1 MTSTKESM
9 MTEEV
14 GPPDPSAETAVTY
27 ARSGFG
33 GGFAKGVRPAVVVVD
48 FQRGFTD
55 PESPTGA
62 DMAEQIEQTNR
73 LAAAVRE
80 AGGLV
85 AFTTIAYEADG
96 PDVTWLRKARGMAAL
111 TAGSPWVEIDPRCDR
126 RSEDPVIVKQH
137 ASAFFGTRLLSLLVS
152 HRVDSLIVCGATTSG
167 CVRATAVDSV
177 SAGFP
182 TFVPHECVA
191 DRARGPHDAA
201 LFDLQ
206 EKYADVES
214 VQSLI
219 AHVQGIAP
227 RRSTA

>member
-1 MTSTKESM
+1 MTKK
-9 MTEEV
+9 V
-14 GPPDPSAETAVTY
+14 GPPDPSVDTAVTY
-27 ARSGFG
+27 ARAGFG
-33 GGFAKGVRPAVVVVD
+33 GGFTKGVRPAVVVVD

-55 PESPTGA
+55 PDSPTGA
-62 DMAEQIEQTNR
+62 DMGAQIEQTNR
-73 LAAAVRE
+73 LTVAARQ
-80 AGGLV
+80 AGAPV
-85 AFTTIAYEADG
+85 VFTTIAYDANG
-96 PDVTWLRKARGMAAL
+96 PDVTWLHKARGMAAL
-111 TAGSPWVEIDPRCDR
+111 TVGSPWVEVDPRCDR
-126 RSEDPVIVKQH
+126 RPGDPVIVKEH

-182 TFVPHECVA
+182 TFVPRECVS
-191 DRARGPHDAA
+191 DRAREPHDAA

-219 AHVQGIAP
+219 THVEGIAP